1 MDGKAPNII
10 ERAITLAGGSE
21 AALARETRLSQPLIH
36 KAKKS
41 GRAGP
46 RLALAIHHFSKG
58 QIPAS
63 EIRPDL
69 WENPEDVP
77 SAPADES
84 ESAG

>member
-1 MDGKAPNII
+1 MDDNTPNFI
-10 ERAITLAGGSE
+10 ERAIELAGGSE

-46 RLALAIHHFSKG
+46 KLALAIHHFSNG
-58 QIPAS
+58 TIPAS

-69 WENPEDVP
+69 WRNPEDVP
-77 SAPADES
+77 PAPEQ
-84 ESAG
+84 ESAA